1 MFDVLTFMVVFFGG
15 NMTEFI
21 LFIMSFVLVFIIYQ
35 IFIIIPAKKR
45 NNSKKKNNKE
55 LLEIRYLETKYK
67 LDMKKIKYEQLLQ
80 ICAFVSSFDIS
91 LAVTLVCLVNG
102 LLMELLVGFISIIVL
117 IFISY
122 HLVYLFYKKK
132 GMIKNGKHK

>member
-1 MFDVLTFMVVFFGG
+1 
-15 NMTEFI
+15 MTEFI